1 MPGNAPELKNWI
13 GGSQEAADLVLTERC
28 VALAAALGEPAAGL
42 QDGGF
47 LPPLRHWLYFWD
59 IAPRDRLGRDGHPA
73 LGGFLP
79 DVGRY
84 WGGSATRRMWAGS
97 RLDLHRP
104 LTLGQPARRLSVI
117 EDIAEKSGRS
127 GRLVFVTVR
136 HELFDHAGDLAVTD
150 RHDIVYREEKS
161 TGGNAALAAA
171 EPAPADHEWEH
182 RVSPDPVLLFRY
194 SALTFNG
201 HRIHYDRDYARD
213 VEGYAGLV
221 VHGPLLAT
229 LLCDFAC
236 ELRPGQTLE
245 AFSFRGRRPV
255 TDGRPFRLRAKA
267 LSDAALSLWIAD
279 ADDALAM
286 TAEARFG

>member
-1 MPGNAPELKNWI
+1 MPDRITDLKNWV
-13 GGSQEAADLVLTERC
+13 GGSQEAADLVLTDRC
-28 VALAAALGEPAAGL
+28 VALAAALGEPAVDL
-42 QDGGF
+42 QDGGI

-59 IAPRDRLGRDGHPA
+59 IVARDRLGRDGHPA

-79 DVGRY
+79 DIGAH

-97 RLDLHRP
+97 RIDLHRP

-136 HELFDHAGDLAVTD
+136 HEIFDHAGDLAITD
-150 RHDIVYREEKS
+150 RHDIVYREETPGS
-161 TGGNAALAAA
+161 GGLAAP
-171 EPAPADHEWEH
+171 EPAPADHEWEDA
-182 RVSPDPVLLFRY
+182 VTGDPVLLFRY

-201 HRIHYDRDYARD
+201 HRIHYDRDYARNT
-213 VEGYAGLV
+213 EGYAGLV

-236 ELRPGQTLE
+236 SLRPGQSLE
-245 AFSFRGRRPV
+245 GFSFRGRRPV

-267 LSDAALSLWIAD
+267 LSDAVLGLWIAD

-286 TAEARFG
+286 TAEATFG

>member
-1 MPGNAPELKNWI
+1 MTGKPDLRDWV
-13 GGSQEAADLVLTERC
+13 GGSQEAADLVLADRSA
-28 VALAAALGEPAAGL
+28 ALAAALDQPADAIAG
-42 QDGGF
+42 GAM
-47 LPPLRHWLYFWD
+47 LPPLRHWLHFQD
-59 IAPRDRLGRDGHPA
+59 VVPRGRLGRDGHPA

-79 DVGRY
+79 DIGAY

-97 RLDLHRP
+97 RIDLHRP
-104 LTLGQPARRLSVI
+104 LVLGQPARRLSVI
-117 EDIAEKSGRS
+117 EAIAEKAGRS

-136 HELFDHAGDLAVTD
+136 HEISDHAGVLAITD
-150 RHDIVYREEKS
+150 RHDIVYREEKAGRGS
-161 TGGNAALAAA
+161 AALPTP
-171 EPAPADHEWEH
+171 EPAPADHEWEDGFTA
-182 RVSPDPVLLFRY
+182 DPVLLFRY

-213 VEGYAGLV
+213 VEGYGGLV

-236 ELRPGQTLE
+236 GLRPGQALS

-255 TDGRPFRLRAKA
+255 LDGQPFRLRARA
-267 LSDAALSLWIAD
+267 ESDDRLSLWIAD
-279 ADDALAM
+279 AGNALAM